1 MNYKPS
7 DLANA
12 DCTVRIAASRLQDAE
27 HQARRW
33 TEIATKRS
41 AELQQALAEQA
52 RLRATR

>member
-27 HQARRW
+27 YQARRW
-33 TEIATKRS
+33 ADIVAKRS
-41 AELQQALAEQA
+41 VELEQALAEQT
-52 RLRATR
+52 RLRTAR

>member
-27 HQARRW
+27 YQARRW
-33 TEIATKRS
+33 ADIATKRFI
-41 AELQQALAEQA
+41 ELEQALAEQA
-52 RLRATR
+52 RLRAPR

>member
-27 HQARRW
+27 YQARRW
-33 TEIATKRS
+33 ADIATKRFI
-41 AELQQALAEQA
+41 ELEQALAEQA
-52 RLRATR
+52 TLRAPR